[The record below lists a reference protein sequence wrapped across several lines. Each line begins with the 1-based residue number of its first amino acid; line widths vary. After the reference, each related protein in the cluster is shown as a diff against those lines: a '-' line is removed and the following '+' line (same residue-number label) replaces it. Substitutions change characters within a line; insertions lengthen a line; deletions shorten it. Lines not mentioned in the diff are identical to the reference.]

1 MLVFSDCS
9 EHISGKGI
17 SFLVV
22 LDLLSSNKT
31 VVKILYPV
39 FLKLQFFT
47 FCCVA
52 SEQRLL

>member
-1 MLVFSDCS
+1 MFAGEILWILRECLLVFSDCS

-31 VVKILYPV
+31 VVKILYSV
-39 FLKLQFFT
+39 FF
-47 FCCVA
+47 
-52 SEQRLL
+52 